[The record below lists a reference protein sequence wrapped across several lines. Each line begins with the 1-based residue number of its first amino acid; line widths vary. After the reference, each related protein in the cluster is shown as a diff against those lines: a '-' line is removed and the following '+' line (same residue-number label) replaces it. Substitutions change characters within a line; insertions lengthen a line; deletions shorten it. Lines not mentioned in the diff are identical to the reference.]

1 MRYIYIYIN
10 GIFSDKMQVVTIA
23 FSDEIGFVTDTP
35 HNLLVFLFSNDL
47 FLLLIVA
54 FSNKTDFVT
63 NSMTNNTFS
72 DESVRHKKLKLLAM
86 KKFVTIDQFGF
97 APTLSFGPL
106 NSTQPIAMKSMF
118 HR

>member
-1 MRYIYIYIN
+1 MIYIY

-47 FLLLIVA
+47 FLLLIAA
-54 FSNKTDFVT
+54 FSNETDFVT

-72 DESVRHKKLKLLAM
+72 DESVRHKKLKLLVM